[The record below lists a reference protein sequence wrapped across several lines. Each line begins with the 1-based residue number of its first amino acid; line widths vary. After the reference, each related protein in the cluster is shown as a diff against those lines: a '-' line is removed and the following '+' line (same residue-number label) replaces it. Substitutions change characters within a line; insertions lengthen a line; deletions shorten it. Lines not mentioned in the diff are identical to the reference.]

1 MGLIIDNEDICEKFK
16 GLLEEKYFIDK
27 SNIINDFNKLIED
40 ESFKY
45 VCITKPRRFGK
56 TSIAAMLVTY
66 YSKSID
72 SKEIFDKLKV
82 SKGKSSD
89 NKEKKNEIKQYKE
102 FQGKYH
108 TLYLDLSSN
117 VFSFETLDSFISS
130 INSKL
135 KTDIEELFPNSKVLK
150 DYDDDIVLNLKK
162 LYKKTNKKFIL
173 VIDEWDYI
181 ITNKKFTDKE
191 RYNYINFL
199 KYLIKDR
206 SYLAFVYM
214 TGITT
219 ITKEISQSTLN
230 CFSEYTM
237 LNDNQYY
244 EYFGFTEDEVNE
256 LCEKNKNLSFENLKS
271 WYNGYKSYN
280 GEKIFN
286 TWSVIQALNLNII
299 ENYWSQT
306 GSFNELKKMINYDIV
321 GVKEDILELING
333 NEIKVQLE
341 NYEVEVIRNESEDNE
356 HVKEILYSKMVTFGY
371 LTYYNE
377 KISIPNKELKEEF
390 IKALNDKESDMQ
402 YFYNMI
408 KNSDEMLEV
417 TLHKNVKRMCEILDI
432 SPMEKIIPG
441 DKLDHENLKR
451 FIDYSYF
458 NARTK
463 YNIEEESPCG
473 HGRSDIIFLYGE
485 IIIIELKVNSTAKEA
500 IKHIHRKKY
509 YNGLKEKG
517 YYGNILLIGI
527 NYDQKKV
534 KYSCVIEEYNNNMKL
549 LSTTKSEAE
558 RKRSNELEI
567 NGENKRLK
575 SSSKRD
581 SKFLEIIKN
590 SNFGFLYDSLKIF
603 HVLKEVFSFPS
614 INFKIISPRTL
625 MIIHFVD
632 VNDFSRPPSSLAN
645 SPIHG
650 RTIKSRNDICNFR
663 WIICEPQRSQANPS
677 LLVTLAFKKSSNS
690 VVLGLVES
698 GE

>member
-1 MGLIIDNEDICEKFK
+1 MGLIIDNEDMCEKFK

-27 SNIINDFNKLIED
+27 SNIINDFNKLINRNSE
-40 ESFKY
+40 KY
-45 VCITKPRRFGK
+45 VCITKPKRFGK

-82 SKGKSSD
+82 SKGK
-89 NKEKKNEIKQYKE
+89 K

-108 TLYLDLSSN
+108 TLYLDLSNN
-117 VFSFETLDSFISS
+117 VFSFKNLRSFISS

-135 KTDIEELFPNSKVLK
+135 KIDIEELFPNSKVLK
-150 DYDDDIVLNLKK
+150 DYDDDIV
-162 LYKKTNKKFIL
+162 FIL

-191 RYNYINFL
+191 RYDYINFL

-206 SYLAFVYM
+206 SYLAFF
-214 TGITT
+214 
-219 ITKEISQSTLN
+219 SLN

-280 GEKIFN
+280 GEKIYN
-286 TWSVIQALNLNII
+286 TWSVIQALNSNII

-306 GSFNELKKMINYDIV
+306 GSFNELKKMNNYDIV

-333 NEIKVQLE
+333 NEIEIKLE
-341 NYEVEVIRNESEDNE
+341 NYGVEDIRKESEEKE

-371 LTYYNE
+371 LTYYNG

-417 TLHKNVKRMCEILDI
+417 TLHKNVKRMYEILDK
-432 SPMEKIIPG
+432 SPMEKIILE
-441 DKLDHENLKR
+441 DKIDHAHLKR

-463 YNIEEESPCG
+463 YDIVEEYPNDNG
-473 HGRSDIIFLYGE
+473 TTDIIFLPKEKNKVNGK

-534 KYSCVIEEYNNNMKL
+534 EYSCVIEEYNNNMKL
-549 LSTTKSEAE
+549 LSTTESEAE

-567 NGENKRLK
+567 NGENKRLR
-575 SSSKRD
+575 SSRHK
-581 SKFLEIIKN
+581 
-590 SNFGFLYDSLKIF
+590 
-603 HVLKEVFSFPS
+603 P
-614 INFKIISPRTL
+614 
-625 MIIHFVD
+625 
-632 VNDFSRPPSSLAN
+632 
-645 SPIHG
+645 
-650 RTIKSRNDICNFR
+650 
-663 WIICEPQRSQANPS
+663 
-677 LLVTLAFKKSSNS
+677 
-690 VVLGLVES
+690 
-698 GE
+698 

>member
-1 MGLIIDNEDICEKFK
+1 MGLIIDNEEMCEKFK

-27 SNIINDFNKLIED
+27 SNIINDFNKLINRNSE
-40 ESFKY
+40 KY

-56 TSIAAMLVTY
+56 TSITAMLVTY

-108 TLYLDLSSN
+108 TLYLDFSSN
-117 VFSFETLDSFISS
+117 VFSFKNLRSFISS

-135 KTDIEELFPNSKVLK
+135 KIDIEELNPNSKVLK
-150 DYDDDIVLNLKK
+150 NYDDDIVVNLKN
-162 LYKKTNKKFIL
+162 LYLETDKKFIL

-191 RYNYINFL
+191 RYNYIYFL
-199 KYLIKDR
+199 KYLIKDN

-214 TGITT
+214 TGITA
-219 ITKEISQSTLN
+219 ITKYLYSLN
-230 CFSEYTM
+230 CFTEYNI

-256 LCEKNKNLSFENLKS
+256 LCEKNKNLSFKNLKS

-286 TWSVIQALNLNII
+286 TWSVIQALNSNII

-333 NEIKVQLE
+333 NKIKVRLE
-341 NYEVEVIRNESEDNE
+341 NYEVEVFRNESEDNE
-356 HVKEILYSKMVTFGY
+356 HEKEILYSKMVTFGY
-371 LTYYNE
+371 LTYYNG

-390 IKALNDKESDMQ
+390 IKALNDKESDLQ
-402 YFYNMI
+402 YFYKMI
-408 KNSDEMLEV
+408 KNSDEMLEM
-417 TLHKNVKRMCEILDI
+417 TLHKNVKRMCEILDK
-432 SPMEKIIPG
+432 SPMEKVILE
-441 DKLDHENLKR
+441 DKIDHAHLKR

-463 YNIEEESPCG
+463 YDIVEEYPNDNG
-473 HGRSDIIFLYGE
+473 TTDIIFLPKEKNKVNGE

-527 NYDQKKV
+527 NYDLKKV

-549 LSTTKSEAE
+549 LSTTELGAE

-575 SSSKRD
+575 SSSK
-581 SKFLEIIKN
+581 
-590 SNFGFLYDSLKIF
+590 
-603 HVLKEVFSFPS
+603 P
-614 INFKIISPRTL
+614 
-625 MIIHFVD
+625 
-632 VNDFSRPPSSLAN
+632 
-645 SPIHG
+645 
-650 RTIKSRNDICNFR
+650 
-663 WIICEPQRSQANPS
+663 
-677 LLVTLAFKKSSNS
+677 
-690 VVLGLVES
+690 
-698 GE
+698 

>member
-1 MGLIIDNEDICEKFK
+1 MGLIIDNEDMCEKFK
-16 GLLEEKYFIDK
+16 GLLEENYFIDK
-27 SNIINDFNKLIED
+27 SNIINDFNKLIEN
-40 ESFKY
+40 ESSKY

-89 NKEKKNEIKQYKE
+89 NKEKENEIKQYKE

-191 RYNYINFL
+191 RYDYINFL

-219 ITKEISQSTLN
+219 ITKELSQSSLN

-244 EYFGFTEDEVNE
+244 EYFGFTEEEVHK
-256 LCEKNKNLSFENLKS
+256 LCEKYKNLSFENLKS

-286 TWSVIQALNLNII
+286 TWSVIHALNKNNI
-299 ENYWSQT
+299 ENYWSLT
-306 GSFNELKKMINYDIV
+306 GSFNVVKGMINSDIV
-321 GVKEDILELING
+321 GVKEDILEMING
-333 NEIKVQLE
+333 NEIEIRLE
-341 NYEVEVIRNESEDNE
+341 NYGVEEIQKESGDKE

-371 LTYYNE
+371 LTYYNG
-377 KISIPNKELKEEF
+377 KVSIPNKELKEEF

-408 KNSDEMLEV
+408 NNSDEMLEV

-463 YNIEEESPCG
+463 YNIEEESPC
-473 HGRSDIIFLYGE
+473 E

-575 SSSKRD
+575 SSS
-581 SKFLEIIKN
+581 SK
-590 SNFGFLYDSLKIF
+590 
-603 HVLKEVFSFPS
+603 P
-614 INFKIISPRTL
+614 
-625 MIIHFVD
+625 
-632 VNDFSRPPSSLAN
+632 
-645 SPIHG
+645 
-650 RTIKSRNDICNFR
+650 
-663 WIICEPQRSQANPS
+663 
-677 LLVTLAFKKSSNS
+677 
-690 VVLGLVES
+690 
-698 GE
+698 

>member
-1 MGLIIDNEDICEKFK
+1 MGLIIDNEDMCEKFK

-27 SNIINDFNKLIED
+27 SNIINDFNKLINRNSE
-40 ESFKY
+40 KY

-56 TSIAAMLVTY
+56 TSIAAMLVMY

-72 SKEIFDKLKV
+72 SKEIFNKLKV

-102 FQGKYH
+102 FQGKYY
-108 TLYLDLSSN
+108 TLYLDFSSN
-117 VFSFETLDSFISS
+117 VFSFKNLRSFISS

-135 KTDIEELFPNSKVLK
+135 KIDIEELFPNSKVLK
-150 DYDDDIVLNLKK
+150 DYDDDIVYNLKK
-162 LYKKTNKKFIL
+162 LYLETDKKFIL

-191 RYNYINFL
+191 RYNYIDFL
-199 KYLIKDR
+199 KYLIKDN

-214 TGITT
+214 TGITE
-219 ITKEISQSTLN
+219 ITKYLYSLN
-230 CFSEYTM
+230 CFTEYTM
-237 LNDNQYY
+237 INDKNYY
-244 EYFGFTEDEVNE
+244 KYFGFTEDEVHK
-256 LCEKNKNLSFENLKS
+256 LCKINKKLTFENLKS

-286 TWSVIQALNLNII
+286 TWSVIQALNSNII

-306 GSFNELKKMINYDIV
+306 GSFNELKKMNNYDIV

-333 NEIKVQLE
+333 NEIEIKLE
-341 NYEVEVIRNESEDNE
+341 NYGVEDIRKESEEKE

-371 LTYYNE
+371 LTYYNG

-417 TLHKNVKRMCEILDI
+417 TLHKNVKRMYEILDK
-432 SPMEKIIPG
+432 SPMEKIILE
-441 DKLDHENLKR
+441 DKIDHAHLKR

-463 YNIEEESPCG
+463 YDIVEEYPNDNG
-473 HGRSDIIFLYGE
+473 TTDIIFLPKEKDKVNGK

-534 KYSCVIEEYNNNMKL
+534 KYSCVIE
-549 LSTTKSEAE
+549 
-558 RKRSNELEI
+558 
-567 NGENKRLK
+567 
-575 SSSKRD
+575 
-581 SKFLEIIKN
+581 
-590 SNFGFLYDSLKIF
+590 
-603 HVLKEVFSFPS
+603 
-614 INFKIISPRTL
+614 
-625 MIIHFVD
+625 
-632 VNDFSRPPSSLAN
+632 
-645 SPIHG
+645 
-650 RTIKSRNDICNFR
+650 
-663 WIICEPQRSQANPS
+663 
-677 LLVTLAFKKSSNS
+677 
-690 VVLGLVES
+690 
-698 GE
+698 